1 MTENT
6 EAQSLEIEVSADGSS
21 AAASSQ
27 GDLLAGKFKT
37 QDDLVKAYKELETKL
52 GQPTPQQSAAE
63 EAEDTTEEEAETT
76 PEGEEEDAEA
86 GAEPKYPEYG
96 EAVSGILEEAG
107 IDPSAAAAEYAE
119 NGSLSEETIQSFVD
133 GGIPREI
140 LDAYLRGL
148 ASAQADATAGAEA
161 EVASIKAVAGGEEGF
176 AELEQWIAQ
185 NVPADDAAAYIEA
198 VNSGDA
204 AKGRQ
209 AVEDMV
215 ARRTADLGT
224 EGKLAGGKTP
234 GGVQGYA
241 TESDMLADMAKPEYK
256 TSQSFRDQVAAKIAV
271 SNIFVTR

>member
-6 EAQSLEIEVSADGSS
+6 EAQTLEIEVSADGSS
-21 AAASSQ
+21 ATASSQ
-27 GDLLAGKFKT
+27 GDLLAGKFKS

-52 GQPTPQQSAAE
+52 GQPTPQQPA
-63 EAEDTTEEEAETT
+63 DEEAETT
-76 PEGEEEDAEA
+76 PEGEEEAKA

-119 NGSLSEETIQSFVD
+119 NGSLSEETIQSYVD
-133 GGIPREI
+133 GGIPREMI
-140 LDAYLRGL
+140 DAYLRGVT
-148 ASAQADATAGAEA
+148 SAQADATAGAEA
-161 EVASIKAVAGGEEGF
+161 EVASIKAAAGGDEGF

-185 NVPADDAAAYIEA
+185 NVPADDVAAYIEA

-209 AVEDMV
+209 AVEGMV
-215 ARRTADLGT
+215 ARRADDLGT

-234 GGVQGYA
+234 GGAQGYA